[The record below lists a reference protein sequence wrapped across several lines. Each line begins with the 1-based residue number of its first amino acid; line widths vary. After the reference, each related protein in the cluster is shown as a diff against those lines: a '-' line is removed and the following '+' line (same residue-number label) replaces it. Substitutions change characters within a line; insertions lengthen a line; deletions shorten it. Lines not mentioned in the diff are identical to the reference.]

1 MNKQT
6 VERLI
11 KVSNWND
18 KLYTVIETKDNSYN
32 CYGNIITGIEQ
43 LSFVDEH
50 NKVIVLNIEDVI
62 GIKVADI

>member
-1 MNKQT
+1 MNKQI

-18 KLYTVIETKDNSYN
+18 KLYIVIETKDNSYK
-32 CYGNIITGIEQ
+32 CYDNVITGIEQ

-62 GIKVADI
+62 GIKVTEI

>member
-1 MNKQT
+1 MNKQI

-18 KLYTVIETKDNSYN
+18 KLYIVIETKDNSYK
-32 CYGNIITGIEQ
+32 CYDNVITGIEQ

-62 GIKVADI
+62 GIKVSDI